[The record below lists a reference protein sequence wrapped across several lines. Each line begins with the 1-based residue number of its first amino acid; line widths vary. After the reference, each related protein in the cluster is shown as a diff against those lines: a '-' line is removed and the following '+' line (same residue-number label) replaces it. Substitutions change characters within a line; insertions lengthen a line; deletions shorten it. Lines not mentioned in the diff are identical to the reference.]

1 MRRATRFRMLLIADL
16 AIGTWKAEPGEVR
29 SAVAFALKDGYRH
42 IDAALYAISAEIRD
56 NAADH
61 R

>member
-1 MRRATRFRMLLIADL
+1 MLLIADL